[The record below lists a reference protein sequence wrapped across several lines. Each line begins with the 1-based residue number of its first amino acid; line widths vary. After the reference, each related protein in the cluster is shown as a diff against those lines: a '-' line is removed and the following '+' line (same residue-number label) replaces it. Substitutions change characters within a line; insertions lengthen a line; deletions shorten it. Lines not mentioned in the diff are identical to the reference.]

1 MPRLLDTDSRTD
13 TVVCAI
19 NEILARDGA
28 AGLTMRA
35 IGRESRISPGSL
47 TMHYTSRE
55 HLLRVAA
62 HRTGRA
68 RRDEIRSRCYT
79 ERGLA
84 FLPRD
89 SEEIVQAR
97 VWLSWCDQG
106 RSAESLSETIRE
118 ARAEELGLLAQV
130 FDYHL
135 ARPELD
141 ALYALLD
148 GLTTAVCA
156 ALDPMPLATAR
167 AIATVGQER
176 AASAAARSSETIR
189 SGSSAE

>member
-47 TMHYTSRE
+47 TMHYNSRE

-68 RRDEIRSRCYT
+68 RRDEIRSRSYT
-79 ERGLA
+79 EQALA

-89 SEEIVQAR
+89 LEETVEAR
-97 VWLSWCDQG
+97 VWLSWCDLG

-141 ALYALLD
+141 ALYALLE
-148 GLTTAVCA
+148 GLTAAVCA

-167 AIATVGQER
+167 AIATTSQER

>member
-1 MPRLLDTDSRTD
+1 MPRLLDTVSRTN
-13 TVVCAI
+13 TVVRAI
-19 NEILARDGA
+19 NDLLARDGA

-47 TMHYTSRE
+47 TMHYASRE

-68 RRDEIRSRCYT
+68 RRDEISRRSYT
-79 ERGLA
+79 AQALA

-89 SEEIVQAR
+89 PDEIVEAR
-97 VWLSWCDQG
+97 VWLSWCDLG

-118 ARAEELGLLAQV
+118 ARAEEVGILARA

-141 ALYALLD
+141 ALYALLE
-148 GLTTAVCA
+148 GLTAAVCA
-156 ALDPMPLATAR
+156 ALDPMPLETAR
-167 AIATVGQER
+167 AIATTGQER
-176 AASAAARSSETIR
+176 AASAAARSSATIR